1 MTVAEL
7 IEELRKFPEHHAV
20 VARHPEGFN
29 YASGAVEFGLGSIE
43 EVRSD
48 AAFSDRAPVVVI
60 DIAEWCR

>member
-7 IEELRKFPEHHAV
+7 IDELRKFPEHHAV

-43 EVRSD
+43 EVRAD
-48 AAFSDRAPVVVI
+48 QAFCHRQPLVVI
-60 DIAEWCR
+60 DIAEWCK